1 MTIFLLA
8 IATLAALSFSAFF
21 SGTETGFL
29 SVSRERILHLARE
42 GGRKAKIV
50 QKALSDMGRTTT
62 TLLIGNNIANVSY
75 SSATAALAAELFAK
89 DSVANVVWSLFAAF
103 LVLYASE
110 FMPKLLCSARP
121 LRRSLL
127 LAGPY
132 RVISAAL
139 SPLTAIAMKFT
150 DIFMPDKESK
160 YSLTTLDLMR
170 ILEDRKDGVC
180 LSDIESALIT
190 KILILRVKGRK
201 ITPPVYF
208 QCYYVD
214 GEVYGPVEEI
224 LALVKK

>member
-1 MTIFLLA
+1 MTGILLLF
-8 IATLAALSFSAFF
+8 LAALVALAFSAFF

-29 SVSRERILHLARE
+29 SVSRERILHLSRE

-50 QKALSDMGRTTT
+50 QNAMEDMGRTTT

-75 SSATAALAAELFAK
+75 SSATAALAAAIFSK
-89 DSVANVVWSLFAAF
+89 DSVANIVWSLFAAF
-103 LVLYASE
+103 LVLYISE

-132 RVISAAL
+132 RVISFVL
-139 SPLTAIAMKFT
+139 GPLTAMAMKFT
-150 DIFMPDKESK
+150 DIFMPGKESK
-160 YSLTTLDLMR
+160 YRLTTSDLMR

-190 KILILRVKGRK
+190 KILVLRVKGRE
-201 ITPPVYF
+201 ITP
-208 QCYYVD
+208 
-214 GEVYGPVEEI
+214 E
-224 LALVKK
+224 ALLSALKDKGA

>member
-1 MTIFLLA
+1 MTIFLFV
-8 IATLAALSFSAFF
+8 LAALVALSASAFF

-50 QKALSDMGRTTT
+50 QDALSDMGRTTT
-62 TLLIGNNIANVSY
+62 TLLVGNNIANVSY
-75 SSATAALAAELFAK
+75 SSATAALAAELFSK

-103 LVLYASE
+103 LVLYTSE

-121 LRRSLL
+121 LRRSLV

-132 RVISAAL
+132 RVIALVL
-139 SPLTAIAMKFT
+139 SPFTAVAMKLT
-150 DIFMPDKESK
+150 DIFMPEKESK
-160 YSLTTLDLMR
+160 YRLTTSDLMR

-190 KILILRVKGRK
+190 KILVLRVKGRE
-201 ITPPVYF
+201 ITPEAILSALKD
-208 QCYYVD
+208 VD
-214 GEVYGPVEEI
+214 
-224 LALVKK
+224 